1 MFGTWA
7 SYESTRAFV
16 TSSFLWQ
23 RRGSDFQTAAL
34 AAWQPSNRFHIT
46 LRHLRAATIQSSR
59 RHERPSISTG
69 RTTPLSLAIL
79 PTRPIRVRP
88 TQSEHSGQR
97 IDACARLSPPRS
109 NSSRDDENHPISG
122 RSPPRKGHPREK
134 MPLSPAN
141 AAADASPNQGHR
153 GIALRV
159 QSLGTF
165 LQLRPQPTK
174 KRRSPDQPALSF
186 LSFANA
192 FLALFARGSS
202 RITSGAV
209 RTCERLF
216 GKARPLWSG
225 NSSRSG
231 RSPAPA
237 GAPHQGRLSPP
248 VNAYPCLRSKSTL
261 LVCSQLSTVP
271 VSKPSSGSITSAYI
285 SSSRSTS
292 SSASVS

>member
-1 MFGTWA
+1 M
-7 SYESTRAFV
+7 
-16 TSSFLWQ
+16 
-23 RRGSDFQTAAL
+23 
-34 AAWQPSNRFHIT
+34 
-46 LRHLRAATIQSSR
+46 QSSR
-59 RHERPSISTG
+59 RHERPSTSTG
-69 RTTPLSLAIL
+69 RTTPPSLAIL

-202 RITSGAV
+202 RTTSGAV
-209 RTCERLF
+209 RTCERIA
-216 GKARPLWSG
+216 GKARPPWSG
-225 NSSRSG
+225 SPSHSG
-231 RSPAPA
+231 RSPTPA
-237 GAPHQGRLSPP
+237 DACPRP
-248 VNAYPCLRSKSTL
+248 
-261 LVCSQLSTVP
+261 
-271 VSKPSSGSITSAYI
+271 
-285 SSSRSTS
+285 
-292 SSASVS
+292 